1 MPSPVQST
9 MGKAIDK
16 PPVEGKVRIYYKDG
30 TAHDCW
36 PVDAGEIVSG
46 GLYSYDPP
54 STDEGNHDPRNSLA
68 RAVPANDQD
77 EGTEA
82 EGQTESGAG
91 KAQAKE
97 AVNTRKRSKR

>member
-36 PVDAGEIVSG
+36 PVDAGEAVNG
-46 GLYSYDPP
+46 GEYSYTPP
-54 STDEGNHDPRNSLA
+54 ATDEEDHDSRHGIDGTA
-68 RAVPANDQD
+68 PA
-77 EGTEA
+77 EA
-82 EGQTESGAG
+82 EDQ
-91 KAQAKE
+91 AQGKE
-97 AVNTRKRSKR
+97 AVSTSTTRKRSKR